1 MISWFLL
8 LMIMTIAGAFGGFFF
23 KKATKNGFK
32 ISRYFILFLGLG
44 GFCYLMSSILNIIV
58 LKHMSYT
65 VVFPLTSI
73 TYIWT
78 LLISYFFLQESLTVK
93 KILGV
98 ILICIGALFLVI

>member
-1 MISWFLL
+1 MISWILL
-8 LMIMTIAGAFGGFFF
+8 LVIMTIAGACGGFFF
-23 KKATKNGFK
+23 KKATQNGFK
-32 ISRYFILFLGLG
+32 ISLYFMTYLGLG

-78 LLISYFFLQESLTVK
+78 LLISYFFLKESFTVK

-98 ILICIGALFLVI
+98 ILICIGAIFLVI

>member
-1 MISWFLL
+1 MINWFLL

-32 ISRYFILFLGLG
+32 ISRYFIFFLGLG

-78 LLISYFFLQESLTVK
+78 LLISYFFLKESLTVK
-93 KILGV
+93 KIIGV
-98 ILICIGALFLVI
+98 ILICIGALFLVM